1 MIRINKKLA
10 AYLPL
15 GWLLA
20 IPVLNVFYGLLNHG
34 GADTAQLITEWDR
47 RIPFMPVF
55 IIPYLIWYP
64 YVFLMFVVFFKK
76 DRRVYY
82 RSLTLTCIGLAV
94 CYGCFYLFQTT
105 LQRPEIGEGGVL
117 NALVGFVY
125 ATDAP
130 YNCFP
135 SIHVL
140 TSHIVLKAAFQC
152 NTGKRLKIAAFVVS
166 WMIIASTL
174 LVKQHVLADVAG
186 GILLS
191 ELLYYGIGRN
201 LFKDEKKERAAYE
214 C

>member
-1 MIRINKKLA
+1 MNRTFA

-15 GWLLA
+15 CWLLA

-34 GADTAQLITEWDR
+34 GSHVSELVTGWDLM
-47 RIPFMPVF
+47 IPFIPVF

-64 YVFLMFVVFFKK
+64 YVFFMFVVFFKK
-76 DRRVYY
+76 DRRIYY
-82 RSLTLTCIGLAV
+82 RSLTLTCIGLVV
-94 CYGCFYLFQTT
+94 CYSVFYFFQTT
-105 LQRPEIGEGGVL
+105 LLRPELGEGGVL
-117 NALVGFVY
+117 NTLVGFVY

-152 NTGKRLKIAAFVVS
+152 KLGKSVTAAAFVTS
-166 WMIIASTL
+166 WTIIASTL
-174 LVKQHVLADVAG
+174 FVKQHVLADVAG

-191 ELLYYGIGRN
+191 EMLYFLIGRKI
-201 LFKDEKKERAAYE
+201 FRESKKERAAYE